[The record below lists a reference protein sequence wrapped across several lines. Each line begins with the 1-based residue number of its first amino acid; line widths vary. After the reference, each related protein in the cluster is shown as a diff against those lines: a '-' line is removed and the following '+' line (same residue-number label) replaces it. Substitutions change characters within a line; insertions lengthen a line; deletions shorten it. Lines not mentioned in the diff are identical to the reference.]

1 MKATYIKPAIRSRI
15 IETDAPLMAASGE
28 NGITP
33 TGLDDVTYKGAAS
46 TYGITSAGAKG
57 NGRWGSWDDDE
68 Q

>member
-1 MKATYIKPAIRSRI
+1 
-15 IETDAPLMAASGE
+15 MAASGE

-46 TYGITSAGAKG
+46 TYGITSADAKG